1 MIVLVQINVTIDCN
15 PDDHMNC
22 HNKFCIESN
31 SWIYQNQT
39 SEIFQ
44 KVLSLKEKEYFS
56 KYAQMY
62 GILRTNRSQN
72 PLSGLFYPRLTSNI

>member
-1 MIVLVQINVTIDCN
+1 MIVLVQINVTFDCN

-44 KVLSLKEKEYFS
+44 KVLSLK
-56 KYAQMY
+56 
-62 GILRTNRSQN
+62 
-72 PLSGLFYPRLTSNI
+72 